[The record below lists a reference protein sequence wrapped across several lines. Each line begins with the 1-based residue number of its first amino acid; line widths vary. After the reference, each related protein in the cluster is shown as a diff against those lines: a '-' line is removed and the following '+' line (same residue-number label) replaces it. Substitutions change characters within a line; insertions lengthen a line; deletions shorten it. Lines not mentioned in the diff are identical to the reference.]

1 MTPLIYNNQFAVD
14 FKEKSYLFNTFFA
27 KQCTPFRTG
36 SNLPIQIL
44 RGTNGS
50 FNTITFTKYY
60 VLKVTKK
67 LNSNKVRRHD
77 QISICML
84 HICEKTI

>member
-27 KQCTPFRTG
+27 KQCTLFRTG
-36 SNLPIQIL
+36 SNLLIYIL
-44 RGTNGS
+44 RGTNGF
-50 FNTITFTKYY
+50 FNTITFTKHY

-67 LNSNKVRRHD
+67 LNSNKVRRHH

-84 HICEKTI
+84 HICEKAI

>member
-36 SNLPIQIL
+36 SNLPIYIL
-44 RGTNGS
+44 RGTNGF
-50 FNTITFTKYY
+50 FNTITFTKH

-67 LNSNKVRRHD
+67 LNSNKVRRHH

-84 HICEKTI
+84 HICEKAI